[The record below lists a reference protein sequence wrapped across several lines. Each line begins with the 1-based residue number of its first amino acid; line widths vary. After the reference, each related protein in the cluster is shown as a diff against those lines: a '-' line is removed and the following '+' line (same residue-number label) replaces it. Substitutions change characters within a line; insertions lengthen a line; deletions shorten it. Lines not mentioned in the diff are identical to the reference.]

1 MRLREF
7 TTESLQTIGEVAM
20 NPTAFAQSME
30 QGESEGVKIGFEF
43 EICIPYSFWS
53 TQNSNDEL
61 NNNDDDNDYED
72 DDGTDFEYD
81 DNDDSDYEY
90 YDRKYDAASNKLK
103 SVLKSK
109 MGSKVV
115 VFNDYHQ
122 YTKSLDRWYIEPDG
136 SLSPNQREDAALE
149 VVGPPE
155 PPSKALDSL
164 KKFFGIAEQFKF
176 YSNNSTGLHINVSLP
191 KDLDVLKLA
200 VFTGDQYVLKKF
212 GRENNGYAS
221 GVMKNLTKSD
231 FSDSVTKSDMS
242 TEIKLATVQKIA
254 RDISRSH
261 TASISF
267 NGNYVSFRHTGGDY
281 LKDHQD
287 IVNVVG
293 RFVRAM
299 VIACDPTAYRNEYLA
314 AVAKLVAPAM
324 DSTSLEAT
332 IEKIKKEGMPSANI
346 CIYSANHTPTL
357 ADLNKTTTPRTRANL
372 FVGDLCNIQSVKSG
386 NYAKTKLI
394 ANSRPNGSA
403 SNAMS
408 AAEPDKFSTF
418 MAIPTQLQAIELL
431 NQYRGKKVLIWT
443 DNGNQGF
450 YYVRVVNLPSSDPS
464 VQSLL
469 IKLRREAVRQRIGR

>member
-1 MRLREF
+1 MRLIEF
-7 TTESLQTIGEVAM
+7 TPKSLQTINEVAM
-20 NPTAFAQSME
+20 NPTVFAQSMK
-30 QGESEGVKIGFEF
+30 QGESEGVKVGFEF
-43 EICIPYSFWS
+43 EVCIPQSFWS
-53 TQNSNDEL
+53 TQNS
-61 NNNDDDNDYED
+61 DDQTD
-72 DDGTDFEYD
+72 DDGDSGYDYD
-81 DNDDSDYEY
+81 DDDDYDHDYEG
-90 YDRKYDAASNKLK
+90 KYENASNKLK
-103 SVLKSK
+103 SILKSE
-109 MGSKVV
+109 MNSKVV
-115 VFNDYHQ
+115 IFRDYHE
-122 YTKSLDRWYIEPDG
+122 YSKSLDRWYIEPDG
-136 SLSPNQREDAALE
+136 SLSPNSNQDAALE

-155 PPSKALDSL
+155 SPSKALDSL
-164 KKFFGIAEQFKF
+164 KKFFGIAEQYKF

-200 VFTGDQYVLKKF
+200 VFTGDQYILKKF

-221 GVMKNLTKSD
+221 GVMKSLTSSD
-231 FSDSVTKSDMS
+231 FSSAVTKPNMS

-332 IEKIKKEGMPSANI
+332 IEKIKKEGLPSASI
-346 CIYSANHTPTL
+346 CLYSKDHTPTID
-357 ADLNKTTTPRTRANL
+357 DLNKTTTPRTRVNL
-372 FVGDLCNIQSVKSG
+372 FVSELCDIRLVKSG
-386 NYAKTKLI
+386 DYAKTKLI

-418 MAIPTQLQAIELL
+418 MAVPTKLQSILSI
-431 NQYRGKKVLIWT
+431 NQYRGKKVLIWS
-443 DNGNQGF
+443 DNENQGY
-450 YYVRVVNLPSSDPS
+450 YYVRVVNLPPTDPS
-464 VQSLL
+464 VQAVLV
-469 IKLRREAVRQRIGR
+469 KLRREAIRQRTGQ